1 MRAAWVGLMPP
12 LEPTPDVRAVL
23 FDLDG
28 TLVRTRE
35 AAWEVF
41 AETNRE
47 FSLGVN
53 DREQFYALFH
63 GNVFD
68 TLSRLCSDK
77 HTAQV
82 AVEHFFGLLRSRY
95 HPLMVPGMTEVVR
108 SLAPECVLGIVSSN
122 ALETIR
128 KVTDAAGFSTCIA
141 HVFAGD
147 VVPDKRVAIRTFL
160 KDPDYAT
167 LRSISGAYEESVSRK
182 FDPSEVVLIT
192 DTTGDV
198 RHARECGIRAIGVV
212 WGFHEAAELLE
223 AGAEAIAIW
232 PQEIVSLVRP
242 GRAGDAT
249 RLTDAFGSAE
259 DQQ

>member
-1 MRAAWVGLMPP
+1 MMPP
-12 LEPTPDVRAVL
+12 PEPKPDVRAVL

-41 AETNRE
+41 AETNLE
-47 FSLGVN
+47 FSLGVS
-53 DREQFYALFH
+53 DRKQFYDLFH

-68 TLSRLCSDK
+68 TLSRLCSDE
-77 HTAQV
+77 HTAQT
-82 AVEHFFGLLRSRY
+82 AVDHFFSLLRTKY
-95 HPLMVPGMTEVVR
+95 HPLMVPGMSEVVR
-108 SLAPECVLGIVSSN
+108 ALAPGCVLGIVSSN

-128 KVTDAAGFSTCIA
+128 KVTDAAGLSTCIA

-147 VVPDKRVAIRTFL
+147 VVPDKRVAIRKFL
-160 KDPDYAT
+160 EDSDYAA
-167 LRSISGAYEESVSRK
+167 LRAVSGAYEEKISRK
-182 FDPSEVVLIT
+182 FDPSEVIFIT

-198 RHARECGIRAIGVV
+198 RHARECGIRAIGVI

-232 PQEIVSLVRP
+232 PQEIVSLVHP
-242 GRAGDAT
+242 KRASEAI

-259 DQQ
+259 GQQ